1 MIKVGINEFM
11 KGIVWAVIGW
21 ALCFH
26 WYSVEGLWGVQNA
39 ALHTERVVLP
49 TLAKTAV
56 VAAKAC
62 ENNSEVAK
70 DNEALPTDLQRC
82 PSATHIAETVPK
94 KIAATLPK

>member
-1 MIKVGINEFM
+1 MMKVGINEFM

-39 ALHTERVVLP
+39 ALHTERVVVP

-56 VAAKAC
+56 VATRAC
-62 ENNSEVAK
+62 QENARIAVA
-70 DNEALPTDLQRC
+70 NEADKVNDC
-82 PSATHIAETVPK
+82 PKPSPMTLIALRK
-94 KIAATLPK
+94 R

>member
-1 MIKVGINEFM
+1 MKVGINEFM

-39 ALHTERVVLP
+39 ALHTERVVVP

-56 VAAKAC
+56 VASKAC
-62 ENNSEVAK
+62 ENNAGVAK
-70 DNEALPTDLQRC
+70 DNEASPTDLSHC
-82 PSATHIAETVPK
+82 PSAAKVYATVPK
-94 KIAATLPK
+94 QIAQALPK